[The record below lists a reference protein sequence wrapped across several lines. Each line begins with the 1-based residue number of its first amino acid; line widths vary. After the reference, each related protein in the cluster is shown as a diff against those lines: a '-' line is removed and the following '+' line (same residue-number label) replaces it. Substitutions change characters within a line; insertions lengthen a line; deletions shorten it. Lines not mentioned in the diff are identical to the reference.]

1 MMDRDRYSQYICPM
15 SPVPTSIFP
24 EGTLNN
30 KIRCV
35 LFDIYGTLFISGSG
49 DVGTAKK
56 MSAKVMN
63 YKELFARFNIDR
75 DPEAI
80 SSDFFSAIESSHTR
94 LKQQGIRHP
103 EIEVDRIWMD
113 VLGIDDLETLKR
125 FAVEYELITNPVY
138 PFPHLDEMLSAMAR
152 EGVLM
157 GIISNAQF
165 YTEYL
170 FHWFLGSG
178 PEDLGFQSDLIFYSY
193 KTGRAKPSD
202 FMFQAADNKLQCL
215 DILPHSVLYVGND
228 MLNDICPAQKT
239 GFKTALFAGDT
250 RSLRLRKN
258 NPDCKNIS
266 PDIIIT
272 DLSQLIDHIK
282 SANSLF
288 D

>member
-1 MMDRDRYSQYICPM
+1 MMIRDRFAQYIVPL
-15 SPVPTSIFP
+15 SPIPTSLDP
-24 EGTLNN
+24 EGTLDC

-35 LFDIYGTLFISGSG
+35 LFDIYGTLFMSGSG
-49 DVGTAKK
+49 DVGTAKEV
-56 MSAKVMN
+56 STNGLN
-63 YKELFARFNIDR
+63 YKDLFARFGIDKGP
-75 DPEAI
+75 DTI
-80 SSDFFSAIESSHTR
+80 YSDFLSAIESTHTR
-94 LKQQGIRHP
+94 LKQQGIHCP

-113 VLGIDDLETLKR
+113 ILGIDDLETVR
-125 FAVEYELITNPVY
+125 QFAVEYELITNPVF
-138 PFPHLDEMLSAMAR
+138 PFPHLDEMLSAVTQ
-152 EGVLM
+152 EKVLM

-170 FHWFLGSG
+170 FHWFLGSD

-193 KTGRAKPSD
+193 KTGWAKPSG
-202 FMFQAADNKLQCL
+202 FMFRAADKRLQCL

-258 NPDCKNIS
+258 NPECKNIS

-282 SANSLF
+282 SANSLY